1 MKMAKIYSFM
11 LFLLMLLIWEAVV
24 QLKEIPKII
33 LPAPTAIGANMVQH
47 FQSGYFYP
55 HIAATSIEVFGGFFA
70 GAILGIG
77 LGFLVAQSKRT
88 QDIIQPY
95 IIASQA
101 MPKLALAPLL
111 VLWFGFGY
119 TPKIVI
125 VALVCF
131 FPLFENTVTGLS
143 NVSRDKLALFHSLKA
158 TQTQTL
164 LKLRL
169 PSAMPYIFSGLRVAI
184 VLSVVGAV
192 ISEFIGANKGLG
204 ALIIA
209 SQGMLDTTLMF
220 SVFILLTAKGI
231 ILYQSIHWIEAAFFK
246 KYSYSRG
253 EMK

>member
-1 MKMAKIYSFM
+1 MKVTKIYSLL
-11 LFLLMLLIWEAVV
+11 LFLVLLVFWEVV
-24 QLKEIPKII
+24 VHVKNISKII
-33 LPAPTAIGANMVQH
+33 LPAPTAIGANLIQH

-55 HIAATSIEVFGGFFA
+55 HILATTIEVFGGFFA
-70 GAILGIG
+70 GTILGIG
-77 LGFLVAQSKRT
+77 MGFLVAQSKTT
-88 QDIIQPY
+88 QEILQPY

-131 FPLFENTVTGLS
+131 FPLFESTVTGLS
-143 NVSRDKLALFHSLKA
+143 HVSRDKLALFRSLKA
-158 TQTQTL
+158 SRSQTL

-169 PSAMPYIFSGLRVAI
+169 PIAMPYIFSGLRVAV

-192 ISEFIGANKGLG
+192 VSEFIGANKGLG

-220 SVFILLTAKGI
+220 SVFILLTVKGI
-231 ILYQSIHWIEAAFFK
+231 ILYQVINWVEVIFFK

>member
-1 MKMAKIYSFM
+1 MKRTKIYSLLIFIIM
-11 LFLLMLLIWEAVV
+11 LFTWEFIVHV
-24 QLKEIPKII
+24 KGISKII
-33 LPAPTAIGANMVQH
+33 LPAPTDIVVTLVKH

-55 HIAATSIEVFGGFFA
+55 HIFATVFEVFGGFFV
-70 GAILGIG
+70 GAVLGIG
-77 LGFLVAQSKRT
+77 LGFLVAQSKT
-88 QDIIQPY
+88 IQEVLQPY

-143 NVSRDKLALFHSLKA
+143 HVSREKLALFRSLKA
-158 TQTQTL
+158 TRYQTL
-164 LKLRL
+164 CKLRL
-169 PSAMPYIFSGLRVAI
+169 PTAMPYIFSGLRVAI
-184 VLSVVGAV
+184 VLSIVGAV

-220 SVFILLTAKGI
+220 SVFILLTVMGI
-231 ILYQSIHWIEAAFFK
+231 VLYQSINWIEVLFFK
-246 KYSYSRG
+246 KYSYSKG